1 MKERIVYRYT
11 GEDPMVWTW
20 KRVQHRLIPGQFIS
34 REAYLDLGKGL
45 TIMQVVRP
53 REEVLA

>member
-11 GEDPMVWTW
+11 GEEEMDWTW
-20 KRVQHRLIPGQFIS
+20 KRKTYRLVPGQFIS
-34 REAYLDLGKGL
+34 RNAYLSLGKGL

-53 REEVLA
+53 REKEAA

>member
-11 GEDPMVWTW
+11 GEEPIDWTW
-20 KRVQHRLIPGQFIS
+20 KRKTYRLVPGQFIS
-34 REAYLDLGKGL
+34 REAYKDLGKGV

-53 REEVLA
+53 REAVAA

>member
-1 MKERIVYRYT
+1 MKERVVYRYT
-11 GEDPMVWTW
+11 GEEPMKWTW
-20 KRVQHRLIPGQFIS
+20 KRKDHILIPGQFIS

-53 REEVLA
+53 RECTA